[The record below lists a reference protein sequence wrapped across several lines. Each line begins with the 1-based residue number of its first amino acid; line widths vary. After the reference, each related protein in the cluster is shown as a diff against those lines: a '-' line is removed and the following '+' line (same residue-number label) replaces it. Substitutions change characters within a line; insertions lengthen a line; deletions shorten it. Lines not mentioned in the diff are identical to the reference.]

1 MNAYLLPTIEF
12 GPTVVRR
19 LITMLP
25 DDQLDVS
32 LEEGRFTPRQV
43 VAHLADWEPI
53 MRQRIATACAQP
65 GAMLEVYDEVAMAA
79 ENGYSQSDP
88 MEQLEVFARERAVTA
103 GYLRSLQGEVWDNT
117 VRHPE
122 RGDQTTE
129 DLANLLLGHDLYHIE
144 QISSYFDTDPI
155 PND

>member
-1 MNAYLLPTIEF
+1 MNPYLLPTIEF
-12 GPTVVRR
+12 GPVVVRR
-19 LITMLP
+19 LITLIP
-25 DDQLDVS
+25 RDQLDVS
-32 LEEGRFTPRQV
+32 LDEGRFTPRQV

-53 MRQRIATACAQP
+53 LRQRIATACSQP
-65 GAMLEVYDEVAMAA
+65 GSTIEAYDEVAMAA
-79 ENGYSQSDP
+79 ERGYSQSDP
-88 MEQLEVFARERAVTA
+88 VEQLEIFERERQVTA
-103 GYLRSLQGEVWDNT
+103 RFLRTLEGEVWSNA

-144 QISSYFDTDPI
+144 QLSAYLDPDPV